1 MLPRET
7 KREESRQQPGSGP
20 ASERGESRRRDEPHH
35 DGALSPQY
43 PAPTAPTPLPRAADA
58 HAARGAQ
65 FPHIL
70 LDFLTG
76 LGLDPYEEYEGRPTL
91 SRAPKSFFPEGG
103 SSPMILA
110 GWPSCSPP
118 QGHVD
123 DGSLEHE
130 TEGPGASA
138 IKLGQTTAREGI
150 WFDVLV
156 GLHHAKMTPSKE
168 DDVTHTVECCMV
180 GIPMLMD
187 KPSLAQENKH
197 DIFEHLIK
205 ASQGEGVSGIISTP
219 SMQAALEYKWRTY
232 CKSRWR
238 MRVVEFVVFAGSYL
252 PALAVLSR
260 ADPADASRRDQRLA
274 MLVLLY
280 VAQIIGLSYTMRE
293 VLQLKM
299 MGAFAYLVED
309 THNPFDVAQLL
320 IQYFLTVAYTWR
332 EYSGS
337 RELERPFKAVADP
350 ASIAGA
356 PIVAPTGYY
365 QDESVLALFS
375 ALGAVLTFVR
385 FMSVMRGSSNLA
397 YLLLMIRVIIRDM
410 IPFCIIMI
418 FFLITFGFSMV
429 ILTSDEH
436 AEFSNGEV
444 TFFSS
449 YLSPMMGNF
458 ARSTYEHDWVKM
470 IYLIYFTMFANIVML
485 NMLIAIMGE
494 SYGRVRE
501 TSGDLILLERAKLI
515 LEEQDFIVYG
525 DHLLEQLQRL
535 LQKLRL
541 DWFGWIT
548 KRQAARTR
556 RRALEYPAWLH
567 CLAKRR
573 YQTDAGEEVWED
585 VRALLDEMRS
595 RQRSTTSP
603 TVGNGMAAV
612 RKWMRVIRQ
621 QQQQPKYPG
630 SVDAQKGALCEVL
643 EQASN
648 PKWLSVRMTDGRIG
662 LVARSK
668 LEEVEKLPDP
678 SDDEDEQ
685 VLVEEL
691 MHPPKA
697 PAVIT
702 VASASTDALSKATVE
717 SGAAD
722 S

>member
-1 MLPRET
+1 
-7 KREESRQQPGSGP
+7 
-20 ASERGESRRRDEPHH
+20 
-35 DGALSPQY
+35 
-43 PAPTAPTPLPRAADA
+43 
-58 HAARGAQ
+58 
-65 FPHIL
+65 
-70 LDFLTG
+70 
-76 LGLDPYEEYEGRPTL
+76 
-91 SRAPKSFFPEGG
+91 
-103 SSPMILA
+103 
-110 GWPSCSPP
+110 
-118 QGHVD
+118 
-123 DGSLEHE
+123 
-130 TEGPGASA
+130 
-138 IKLGQTTAREGI
+138 
-150 WFDVLV
+150 
-156 GLHHAKMTPSKE
+156 
-168 DDVTHTVECCMV
+168 
-180 GIPMLMD
+180 
-187 KPSLAQENKH
+187 
-197 DIFEHLIK
+197 
-205 ASQGEGVSGIISTP
+205 
-219 SMQAALEYKWRTY
+219 
-232 CKSRWR
+232 
-238 MRVVEFVVFAGSYL
+238 
-252 PALAVLSR
+252 
-260 ADPADASRRDQRLA
+260 
-274 MLVLLY
+274 
-280 VAQIIGLSYTMRE
+280 
-293 VLQLKM
+293 
-299 MGAFAYLVED
+299 
-309 THNPFDVAQLL
+309 
-320 IQYFLTVAYTWR
+320 
-332 EYSGS
+332 
-337 RELERPFKAVADP
+337 
-350 ASIAGA
+350 
-356 PIVAPTGYY
+356 
-365 QDESVLALFS
+365 
-375 ALGAVLTFVR
+375 
-385 FMSVMRGSSNLA
+385 VMRGSSTLA
-397 YLLLMIRVIIRDM
+397 SLLIMIRVIIRDM

-436 AEFSNGEV
+436 EEFSDGEV

-458 ARSTYEHDWVKM
+458 ERATYEHDWVKM
-470 IYLIYFTMFANIVML
+470 MYLIYFTMFANIVML

-501 TSGDLILLERAKLI
+501 TSGDLILLERATLI

-525 DHLLEQLQRL
+525 DYLLEQFQKL
-535 LQKLRL
+535 LKYLRL